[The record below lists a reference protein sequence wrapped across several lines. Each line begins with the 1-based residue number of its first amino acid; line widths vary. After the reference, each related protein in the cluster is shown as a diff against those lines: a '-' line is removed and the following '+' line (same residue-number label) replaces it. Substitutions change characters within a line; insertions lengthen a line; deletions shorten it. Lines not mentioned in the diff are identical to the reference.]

1 MTLRKIISVFILVF
15 FSASFAYAKTEI
27 ATSPEA
33 EQQINVFS
41 IAGYGEKGKK
51 TWDLSAKSAD
61 VFTDTVKL
69 KEIIGNL
76 YGESENVKL
85 TADKG
90 DFDKAK
96 ANVHLEQNVVVTT
109 SSGARLTTD
118 SLDWNRKNQIV
129 STKNVVNIERGNLI
143 TVAEGATGEPNLNK
157 MTLEKDVKVKI
168 EPEASAQ
175 KEAVN
180 KNKTIT
186 INCDG
191 PVQIDYQKNIATFNT
206 NVKVESD
213 DIQLYSDA
221 MDVYFLLDKKSAN
234 PTSSDQTLAG
244 MGSKLERIIAKG
256 NVKII
261 KGENTSYSDE
271 ALYSAADKKIT
282 LLGRP
287 KLIIYSTED
296 LNASIG
302 N

>member
-1 MTLRKIISVFILVF
+1 M
-15 FSASFAYAKTEI
+15 
-27 ATSPEA
+27 
-33 EQQINVFS
+33 
-41 IAGYGEKGKK
+41 
-51 TWDLSAKSAD
+51 
-61 VFTDTVKL
+61 
-69 KEIIGNL
+69 
-76 YGESENVKL
+76 
-85 TADKG
+85 
-90 DFDKAK
+90 
-96 ANVHLEQNVVVTT
+96 
-109 SSGARLTTD
+109 
-118 SLDWNRKNQIV
+118 
-129 STKNVVNIERGNLI
+129 I
-143 TVAEGATGEPNLNK
+143 TVAQGATGEPNLNK
-157 MTLEKDVKVKI
+157 VTLEKEVKVKI
-168 EPEASAQ
+168 EPQASAQ
-175 KEAVN
+175 KEAVS

-213 DIQLYSDA
+213 DILLYSDV
-221 MDVYFLLDKKSAN
+221 MDIYFSLDKQNAKPA
-234 PTSSDQTLAG
+234 SSDQTLAG

-271 ALYSAADKKIT
+271 AVYTAADKKIT

>member
-15 FSASFAYAKTEI
+15 FSVSFAYAKTEI
-27 ATSPEA
+27 AASEEA

-90 DFDKAK
+90 DFDKVK

-109 SSGARLTTD
+109 SSGASLTTD

-143 TVAEGATGEPNLNK
+143 TVAQGATGEPNLNR
-157 MTLEKDVKVKI
+157 MTLEKEVKVEIKP
-168 EPEASAQ
+168 EPSAGKNEAAG
-175 KEAVN
+175 
-180 KNKTIT
+180 KNKVT
-186 INCDG
+186 INCNG
-191 PVQIDYQKNIATFNT
+191 PVQIDYQKNIATFNKE
-206 NVKVESD
+206 VKVESD
-213 DIQLYSDA
+213 GIQLYSDV
-221 MDVYFLLDKKSAN
+221 MDVYFLLDKKD
-234 PTSSDQTLAG
+234 TGKTDQSLAG

-256 NVKII
+256 NVKIV
-261 KGENTSYSDE
+261 KGENISYSDE
-271 ALYSAADKKIT
+271 AVYTAADKKIT

-287 KLIIYSTED
+287 KLVIYSTEE
-296 LNASIG
+296 LNAPSG

>member
-15 FSASFAYAKTEI
+15 FSASFAYAKTKEVQ
-27 ATSPEA
+27 ALEA

-41 IAGYGEKGKK
+41 IAGYGDKGKK

-271 ALYSAADKKIT
+271 AVYTAADKKIT

>member
-27 ATSPEA
+27 APPPEA

-51 TWDLSAKSAD
+51 NWDLSAKSAD
-61 VFTDTVKL
+61 VFTDSVKL
-69 KEIIGNL
+69 KGIVGNL

-90 DFDKAK
+90 DFDKVK

-143 TVAEGATGEPNLNK
+143 TVAQGATGEPNLNK
-157 MTLEKDVKVKI
+157 MTLEKEVKVQIKP
-168 EPEASAQ
+168 EPSAGKNETAS
-175 KEAVN
+175 
-180 KNKTIT
+180 KNKVTIDC
-186 INCDG
+186 NG
-191 PVQIDYQKNIATFNT
+191 PVQIDYQKNIATFNKD
-206 NVKVESD
+206 VKVESD
-213 DIQLYSDA
+213 GIQLYSDV
-221 MDVYFLLDKKSAN
+221 MDVYFLLDKQDSGK
-234 PTSSDQTLAG
+234 TDQSLAG

-256 NVKII
+256 NVKIV
-261 KGENTSYSDE
+261 KGENISYSDE
-271 ALYSAADKKIT
+271 AVYTAADKKIT

-287 KLIIYSTED
+287 KLIIYSTEE
-296 LNASIG
+296 LNAPSG

>member
-15 FSASFAYAKTEI
+15 FSFSFAYAKTKVVQ
-27 ATSPEA
+27 APEA

-76 YGESENVKL
+76 YGESEDVKL

-96 ANVHLEQNVVVTT
+96 ANVHLEQNVVVVS
-109 SSGARLTTD
+109 SSGSRLTTD
-118 SLDWNRKNQIV
+118 SLDWNRKDQTV
-129 STKNVVNIERGNLI
+129 STKNIVNIQRGNMI

-157 MTLEKDVKVKI
+157 VTLEKDVKVKI
-168 EPEASAQ
+168 EPEVSAQ
-175 KEAVN
+175 KEAVS

-213 DIQLYSDA
+213 DISLYSDT
-221 MDVYFLLDKKSAN
+221 MDIYFSLEKQNAKPA
-234 PTSSDQTLAG
+234 SSDQTLTG

-271 ALYSAADKKIT
+271 AVYTAADKKIT

>member
-15 FSASFAYAKTEI
+15 FSFSFAYAKTKVVQ
-27 ATSPEA
+27 APEA

-96 ANVHLEQNVVVTT
+96 ANVHLEQNVVVVS
-109 SSGARLTTD
+109 SSGSRLTTD
-118 SLDWNRKNQIV
+118 SLDWNRKNQTV
-129 STKNVVNIERGNLI
+129 STKNKVNIQRGNMI

-157 MTLEKDVKVKI
+157 VTLEKDVKVKI

-213 DIQLYSDA
+213 DISLYSDT
-221 MDVYFLLDKKSAN
+221 MDIYFSLDKQNAN
-234 PTSSDQTLAG
+234 PASSDQALTG

-271 ALYSAADKKIT
+271 AVYTAADKKIT

>member
-1 MTLRKIISVFILVF
+1 MILRRLISVFILVF
-15 FSASFAYAKTEI
+15 FSASFAYAKTKI
-27 ATSPEA
+27 VPAPEA

-90 DFDKAK
+90 DFDKVK
-96 ANVHLEQNVVVTT
+96 ANVHLEQNVVVVS

-118 SLDWNRKNQIV
+118 SLDWNRKNDTV
-129 STKNVVNIERGNLI
+129 STKDVVNIERGNII

-157 MTLEKDVKVKI
+157 VTLEKEVKVKI
-168 EPEASAQ
+168 EPQASAQ
-175 KEAVN
+175 KEAVS

-191 PVQIDYQKNIATFNT
+191 PVQIDYQNNIATFNT
-206 NVKVESD
+206 KVKVESD
-213 DIQLYSDA
+213 DILLYSDA
-221 MDVYFLLDKKSAN
+221 MDV
-234 PTSSDQTLAG
+234 
-244 MGSKLERIIAKG
+244 
-256 NVKII
+256 
-261 KGENTSYSDE
+261 
-271 ALYSAADKKIT
+271 
-282 LLGRP
+282 
-287 KLIIYSTED
+287 
-296 LNASIG
+296 
-302 N
+302 

>member
-1 MTLRKIISVFILVF
+1 MTLRKIITVFILVF
-15 FSASFAYAKTEI
+15 FSASFAYAKAKEVL
-27 ATSPEA
+27 APEA

-69 KEIIGNL
+69 KEIVGNL

-90 DFDKAK
+90 DFDKVK
-96 ANVHLEQNVVVTT
+96 ANVHLEQNVVVVS

-118 SLDWNRKNQIV
+118 SLDWNRKNDTV
-129 STKNVVNIERGNLI
+129 STKDVVNIERGNMI
-143 TVAEGATGEPNLNK
+143 TVAQGATGEPNLNK
-157 MTLEKDVKVKI
+157 VTLEKEVKVKI
-168 EPEASAQ
+168 EPQASAQ
-175 KEAVN
+175 KEAVS

-213 DIQLYSDA
+213 DILLYSDA
-221 MDVYFLLDKKSAN
+221 MDVYFSLDKQNAN
-234 PTSSDQTLAG
+234 PASSDQTLAG

-256 NVKII
+256 NVKIV
-261 KGENTSYSDE
+261 KGENISYSDE
-271 ALYSAADKKIT
+271 AVYTAADKKIT

-296 LNASIG
+296 LNASSG

>member
-15 FSASFAYAKTEI
+15 FSFSFAYAKTKVVQ
-27 ATSPEA
+27 APEA

-96 ANVHLEQNVVVTT
+96 ANVHLEQNVVVVS
-109 SSGARLTTD
+109 SSGSRLTTD
-118 SLDWNRKNQIV
+118 SLDWNRKNDTV
-129 STKNVVNIERGNLI
+129 STKDVVNIERGNMI

-157 MTLEKDVKVKI
+157 VTLEKEVKVKI
-168 EPEASAQ
+168 EPQASAQ
-175 KEAVN
+175 EEAVS

-213 DIQLYSDA
+213 DILLYSDA
-221 MDVYFLLDKKSAN
+221 MDVYFSLDKQNAN
-234 PTSSDQTLAG
+234 PASSDQTLAG

-256 NVKII
+256 NVKIV
-261 KGENTSYSDE
+261 KGENISYSDE
-271 ALYSAADKKIT
+271 AVYTAADKKIT

-296 LNASIG
+296 LNASSG